1 MTCCRAGPSFGKIVE
16 DESAK
21 LHSIDL
27 ALTADTDHRGVSKSS
42 MTGFVY
48 KLLLLFNQ
56 VYVGRKRAALNA
68 AAATAEARPPAT
80 DSVLVRSSCLVD
92 CM

>member
-1 MTCCRAGPSFGKIVE
+1 MQGTSVGKIVE

-21 LHSIDL
+21 LHSIDP
-27 ALTADTDHRGVSKSS
+27 ALTADTDHRGVSKSC

-48 KLLLLFNQ
+48 KQLLLFNQ

-68 AAATAEARPPAT
+68 TAATAEAQPPAT

-92 CM
+92 CT

>member
-1 MTCCRAGPSFGKIVE
+1 MTCCREGPSVGKVVE

-21 LHSIDL
+21 LHSIDP
-27 ALTADTDHRGVSKSS
+27 ALTAYTDHRGVSKSS

-68 AAATAEARPPAT
+68 AAATAEARPQQQK
-80 DSVLVRSSCLVD
+80 VCW
-92 CM
+92 